1 VLKSLRYPS
10 IPEYIDYFQIDSPS
24 DCGFYIVQRV
34 AKGRSLKDLVESGWR
49 VPEEEVKR
57 IAIEVS
63 STFEVEML
71 IFCST
76 FSLI

>member
-1 VLKSLRYPS
+1 LQDLELFEREAKVLKSLRYPS

-57 IAIEVS
+57 IAIEV
-63 STFEVEML
+63 FIHL
-71 IFCST
+71 
-76 FSLI
+76 